1 MTGKHIALYLGV
13 SGIWGC
19 TWFFILK
26 VVQAFGGGGVALRA
40 IIGGLVLLLAA
51 RALGRPLRFGPW
63 RPLAVVGAT
72 TVAAQLMG
80 FNLATPMVGT
90 SMTAIL
96 AATIPM
102 ASMTIGR
109 AWGLERI
116 NAAGYAGLALG
127 VLGVVLVVGFPT
139 VTIDATFIT
148 GVLLCI
154 AGALGAAYGGN
165 YARRHLGDVGYWE
178 QTIGSFLIGGVMMLP
193 LFVIDPPTHAP
204 VAIDY
209 GYLAVLSV
217 ISTGLGYVMF
227 FRLVSEVGATTALTV
242 EFLVTAIAVT
252 IGALFLGERLSAA
265 QVLGVGVILTGCVLV
280 LGLWTRRAR
289 T

>member
-1 MTGKHIALYLGV
+1 MTRRQLALYLGV
-13 SGIWGC
+13 STIWGC

-40 IIGGLVLLLAA
+40 IIGGLALLATA
-51 RALGRPLRFGPW
+51 RLLDKPLEFGSWKPLGV
-63 RPLAVVGAT
+63 LAAT

-90 SMTAIL
+90 QVTAIL

-116 NAAGYAGLALG
+116 TTTGYLGLGLG
-127 VLGVVLVVGFPT
+127 VFGVVLVVGFPT
-139 VTIDATFIT
+139 VEIDATFIL
-148 GVLLCI
+148 GSAFCI
-154 AGALGAAYGGN
+154 AGAIGAAYGGN
-165 YARRHLGDVGYWE
+165 YSRLRMSKVGYWE
-178 QTIGSFLIGGVMMLP
+178 QTIGSFLIGGAFMLP
-193 LFVIDPPTHAP
+193 LFVFDPPTHAP
-204 VAIDY
+204 ALIDY

-227 FRLVSEVGATTALTV
+227 FKLVSEIGATRALTV
-242 EFLVTAIAVT
+242 EFLVTAIAVV
-252 IGALFLGERLSAA
+252 IGAVFLGERLSAA
-265 QVLGVGVILTGCVLV
+265 QALGVVAILIGCTLV
-280 LGLWTRRAR
+280 LNLVPRRR
-289 T
+289 LS